1 MTEQMLNGGDDS
13 RRTVLGSMPTIIRL
27 RFLLR
32 AHAWGEL
39 RSHSAMRTI
48 HFALLMVIL
57 VAVSLAAG
65 CDTSD
70 SPTAIVNEEEF
81 YMTIVPADQI
91 IDQAIQLEEI
101 SADVTPLAEDPLDTF
116 EFVEI
121 SDDEAAT
128 IVRYVPERFTLYQA
142 RVYEWPEGDW
152 IYFRYGRLNLI
163 EHPFGS
169 ERKLPGEF
177 TETLTINGERAYL
190 VRGWPYSVPGD
201 GDEDRRWF
209 WDESG
214 RLALYF
220 KSGDRTFEI
229 DVLGGE
235 TMTRDEIIR
244 MAESV
249 N

>member
-1 MTEQMLNGGDDS
+1 MTEQMLDGGDET
-13 RRTVLGSMPTIIRL
+13 RRTVQESMPAISRL

-39 RSHSAMRTI
+39 RSHSFMRAI

-57 VAVSLAAG
+57 VTASLAVG

-70 SPTAIVNEEEF
+70 SPTAVVSEEEF
-81 YMTIVPADQI
+81 YMTTVPVDQI
-91 IDQAIQLEEI
+91 IDQAKQLEK
-101 SADVTPLAEDPLDTF
+101 SSVDVTPLAEDPLDTF
-116 EFVEI
+116 EYVEI
-121 SDDEAAT
+121 SDDEAAA

-152 IYFRYGRLNLI
+152 IYFRYGRIQLI
-163 EHPFGS
+163 EHPFDVTR
-169 ERKLPGEF
+169 ELPAEF
-177 TETLTINGERAYL
+177 TETLTINDERAYL
-190 VRGWPYSVPGD
+190 VRGWPFSVPGD

-229 DVLGGE
+229 DALGSE

>member
-1 MTEQMLNGGDDS
+1 MTEQMLDGGDET
-13 RRTVLGSMPTIIRL
+13 RRTVLESMPAISRL

-32 AHAWGEL
+32 AHAWGAA

-57 VAVSLAAG
+57 VVASLAVG
-65 CDTSD
+65 CDTSN
-70 SPTAIVNEEEF
+70 SPTAVVSEEEF
-81 YMTIVPADQI
+81 YMTTVPVDQI
-91 IDQAIQLEEI
+91 IDQAKQLEK
-101 SADVTPLAEDPLDTF
+101 SSVDVTPLAEDPLDTF
-116 EFVEI
+116 EYVEI
-121 SDDEAAT
+121 SDDEAAA

-152 IYFRYGRLNLI
+152 IYFRYGRIQLI
-163 EHPFGS
+163 EHPLDVTR
-169 ERKLPGEF
+169 ELPAEF
-177 TETLTINGERAYL
+177 TETLTINDERAYL
-190 VRGWPYSVPGD
+190 TRGWPFSVPGD

-220 KSGDRTFEI
+220 QSGDRTFEI

>member
-1 MTEQMLNGGDDS
+1 MTEQMLDGGDDS
-13 RRTVLGSMPTIIRL
+13 QRTVLESMPAISRR
-27 RFLLR
+27 RFLLK
-32 AHAWGEL
+32 AHAWGES
-39 RSHSAMRTI
+39 RNHSSMRAI

-57 VAVSLAAG
+57 VTASLAAG
-65 CDTSD
+65 CDTLD
-70 SPTAIVNEEEF
+70 SPTAVVSEEDF
-81 YMTIVPADQI
+81 YMTTVPVDQI
-91 IDQAIQLEEI
+91 IDTAKELEKG
-101 SADVTPLAEDPLDTF
+101 SVDVTPLAEAPLDTF
-116 EFVEI
+116 EYAEL
-121 SDDEAAT
+121 SDDEAAA

-152 IYFRYGRLNLI
+152 IYFRYGRIQLI
-163 EHPFGS
+163 EHPFDVTR
-169 ERKLPGEF
+169 ELPAEF
-177 TETLTINGERAYL
+177 TEALTVNDERAYL
-190 VRGWPYSVPGD
+190 VRGWPFSVPGD
-201 GDEDRRWF
+201 GAEDRKWF

-220 KSGDRTFEI
+220 QSGDRTFEI

>member
-1 MTEQMLNGGDDS
+1 MTEQMLDGGDDS
-13 RRTVLGSMPTIIRL
+13 RRTVLESMPAISRR
-27 RFLLR
+27 RFLLK
-32 AHAWGEL
+32 AHAWGES
-39 RSHSAMRTI
+39 RNHSSMRAI

-57 VAVSLAAG
+57 VTASLAAG
-65 CDTSD
+65 CDTLD
-70 SPTAIVNEEEF
+70 SPTAVVSEEDF
-81 YMTIVPADQI
+81 YMTTVPVDQI
-91 IDQAIQLEEI
+91 IDTAKELEK
-101 SADVTPLAEDPLDTF
+101 SSVDVTPLAEAPLDTF
-116 EFVEI
+116 EYAEL
-121 SDDEAAT
+121 SDDEAAA

-152 IYFRYGRLNLI
+152 IYFRYGRIQLI
-163 EHPFGS
+163 EHPFGVTR
-169 ERKLPGEF
+169 ELPAEF
-177 TETLTINGERAYL
+177 TETLTVNGERAYL
-190 VRGWPYSVPGD
+190 VRGWPFSVPGD
-201 GDEDRRWF
+201 GAEDRKWF

-220 KSGDRTFEI
+220 QSGDRTFEI

>member
-1 MTEQMLNGGDDS
+1 MTEQMLDGGDET
-13 RRTVLGSMPTIIRL
+13 RRTVQESMPAIIRL

-57 VAVSLAAG
+57 VTASLAVG

-70 SPTAIVNEEEF
+70 SPTAVVSEEEF

-91 IDQAIQLEEI
+91 IDQAIQLEK
-101 SADVTPLAEDPLDTF
+101 SSVDVTPLAEDPLDTF
-116 EFVEI
+116 EYVEI
-121 SDDEAAT
+121 SDDEAAA

-152 IYFRYGRLNLI
+152 IYFRYGRIQLI
-163 EHPFGS
+163 EHPFDVTR
-169 ERKLPGEF
+169 ELPAEF
-177 TETLTINGERAYL
+177 TEALTVNDERAYM
-190 VRGWPYSVPGD
+190 VRGWPFSVPGD